1 MAFVL
6 QDVINEIE
14 ETRSLEPLKKFKKE
28 NLVKVAAHYGITPA
42 VGATKSHILNLIKDH
57 CVENDIIDEVEEK
70 PIAETAEIVRLKLD
84 FEREER
90 RLAREAEKAL
100 QDAQFAEAQKAR
112 EAAEA
117 EAEKAR
123 ELRLAELKEAR
134 ELRELELKAEQ
145 EKALLAAEIEAKK
158 EAAAREHELKMAGL
172 GKHSPSDKASVFDPA
187 RNIRLVPPF
196 QEKEVDK
203 YFAHFEKVADSLNW
217 PKESWVLLLQSVLVG
232 KAQEIYGSLSVEQ
245 SSNYEHVKEAIL
257 KAYELVPEAYRQ
269 KFRNYLKYDS
279 KTHVEF
285 AREKE
290 NLFNRWCHSKE
301 IGQDFKK
308 LKQMVLLEE
317 FKDKVRPDIRSHL
330 DEQKVEELEKAAI
343 MADDYALTHKMSSKS
358 GNPQQKRY
366 HGSGNRENVSRNMDD
381 RKRQGKSTENV
392 GLVSKVEPLK
402 PISCGHCGKP
412 GHIIT
417 NCWKLGG
424 KTPCEHCGRFNHK
437 SEDCRIAKNKLQKEV
452 KPTGL
457 TSLKGLKVSPF
468 NESENSKG
476 VKVKPL
482 IDRNSFVEKNKG
494 IKVNPL
500 HNDKSCIED
509 EISPNT
515 ESDYMENYKP
525 FISKGVVSLVG
536 DENSSQKV
544 KILRDTG
551 ATQSLM
557 LDSVLPL
564 TEKSFTGANVLISG
578 VEMGVLEVPLHEVNI
593 KSSLINGNIVIG
605 MRPSLPVEGISLI
618 LGNDLAGEKVMVDPR
633 VVEKPRDDEETERL
647 AEKFPGIFPASVV
660 TRSMKAKEEAIKEQG
675 KEEIGLSGT
684 FLENIDG
691 KFEERN
697 KEKADKALMRK
708 ESRNVK
714 ENIPEKQES
723 ESKSVISRQNL
734 IEEQSNDKELLDL
747 FKIALTPVEAEKVS
761 VGYLIKDDILM
772 RKWSPTACD
781 NNEKGETVYQI
792 VVPTV
797 YRREV
802 LELAH
807 DLPMSGHLGV
817 RKTYNRVLQ
826 HFFWP
831 GLKRDVAKW
840 CRECH
845 TCQLG
850 GKPNQNIPQ
859 APLHPIPV
867 FDEPFS
873 HIIIDCVGPLP
884 KTKSQNEFLLTI
896 MCSSTRFP
904 EAIPLR
910 SIKTNAILKALI
922 KFFTIFGL
930 PKSIQSDQGTNFM
943 AHAFQQVMNQ
953 LGIKQYKSS
962 AYHPESQ
969 GALERFHQT
978 LKTMIRMYCT
988 ENSRDWDEGVHLLL
1002 FAVRESV
1009 QESLGFSP
1017 FELVFGHAVRGP
1029 LLLLKEKWLDED
1041 PEKISVL
1048 KYVATFKDRLFRAG
1062 QMAKRNLQESQSKMK
1077 VWYDRKAKSRCFEP
1091 GDRVLVLFPVVGN
1104 PLQAKYSGP
1113 YKVVKKISDTNY
1125 LVKTPDRRKET
1136 QVCHINML
1144 KAYHEKPKPELVTLN
1159 NRLGLE
1165 SLTHSKD
1172 CVGQV
1177 AEKEEDTESEV
1188 RLGNDQQP
1196 IKLQNSQ
1203 ILNDLDTKLS
1213 HLPSVQRKE
1222 LAEVITQYREVFP
1235 DVPSK
1240 TNLIEHDV
1248 DVGDSAPIKQHP
1260 YRVSPMKKELLD
1272 KEVQYMLKNDI
1283 IEESQS
1289 NWSSPCI
1296 LVPKHDGGFR
1306 FCTDFRKVNDKTKS
1320 DSFPIP
1326 RIADCIDQ
1334 IGNAK
1339 FVSTFDMLKGYWQV
1353 PLTQRAR
1360 EISAFVTPSGLY
1372 QYKVMPFG
1380 MKNAPATFQ
1389 RMVNKLVRDIDG
1401 CEGYIDD
1408 VVIYSDN
1415 WSDHIHQIKRFFQ
1428 IMREA
1433 KLTINLMKSEFGKAT
1448 VKYLGHIVGQ
1458 GQVRPLD
1465 AKIQTIAKFPIPTS
1479 RKELARF
1486 LGMAGYYRNFCLN
1499 FSDIA
1504 APLTNLLSK
1513 KVKFVWTDDCQM
1525 AFDKVKLLLQKSPVL
1540 KSPDYEKPF
1549 KLIIDSSDVGT
1560 GSVLVQE
1567 ASDGLDH
1574 PVSYFSKKFLKY
1586 QKNYSV
1592 VEKETLGLVLALEH
1606 FDVYLGS
1613 TPFKIKVYTDHNPLT
1628 FLKTMKNKNQRL
1640 VRWSLALQEYNLEIQ
1655 HIPGSENVVADALSR
1670 CIG

>member
-14 ETRSLEPLKKFKKE
+14 ETRSLDTLKKLKKE

-57 CVENDIIDEVEEK
+57 CVEHDIIDEVEEK

-100 QDAQFAEAQKAR
+100 QDAQFAEAQRAREEAQKAR

-117 EAEKAR
+117 EAQRAR
-123 ELRLAELKEAR
+123 DLRLAELKEAR

-145 EKALLAAEIEAKK
+145 EKALLEAEK
-158 EAAAREHELKMAGL
+158 EAAAREHELKMASL
-172 GKHSPSDKASVFDPA
+172 GKHSPSDKASAFDPA

-308 LKQMVLLEE
+308 LKQIVLLEE

-366 HGSGNRENVSRNMDD
+366 HGSGNRENISRNMDD

-482 IDRNSFVEKNKG
+482 IDRNNFVEKNKG

-525 FISKGVVSLVG
+525 FISEGVVSLVG

-564 TEKSFTGANVLISG
+564 TENSFTGANVLISG
-578 VEMGVLEVPLHEVNI
+578 VEMGILEVPLHEVNI

-633 VVEKPRDDEETERL
+633 VVEKPRDDVKTERL

-660 TRSMKAKEEAIKEQG
+660 THSMKGKKEAIKEQG
-675 KEEIGLSGT
+675 NEEIGLSDT
-684 FLENIDG
+684 FLENIDV

-697 KEKADKALMRK
+697 KEKADKALMRN

-734 IEEQSNDKELLDL
+734 IVEQSTDKELLDL
-747 FKIALTPVEAEKVS
+747 FKIALTPEEAEKVS
-761 VGYLIKDDILM
+761 VGYLIRENILM
-772 RKWSPTACD
+772 RKWS
-781 NNEKGETVYQI
+781 
-792 VVPTV
+792 
-797 YRREV
+797 
-802 LELAH
+802 
-807 DLPMSGHLGV
+807 
-817 RKTYNRVLQ
+817 
-826 HFFWP
+826 
-831 GLKRDVAKW
+831 
-840 CRECH
+840 
-845 TCQLG
+845 
-850 GKPNQNIPQ
+850 
-859 APLHPIPV
+859 
-867 FDEPFS
+867 S
-873 HIIIDCVGPLP
+873 HCV
-884 KTKSQNEFLLTI
+884 TI
-896 MCSSTRFP
+896 
-904 EAIPLR
+904 
-910 SIKTNAILKALI
+910 
-922 KFFTIFGL
+922 
-930 PKSIQSDQGTNFM
+930 
-943 AHAFQQVMNQ
+943 
-953 LGIKQYKSS
+953 
-962 AYHPESQ
+962 
-969 GALERFHQT
+969 
-978 LKTMIRMYCT
+978 
-988 ENSRDWDEGVHLLL
+988 
-1002 FAVRESV
+1002 
-1009 QESLGFSP
+1009 
-1017 FELVFGHAVRGP
+1017 GP

-1048 KYVATFKDRLFRAG
+1048 KYVATFKDRLFRA
-1062 QMAKRNLQESQSKMK
+1062 
-1077 VWYDRKAKSRCFEP
+1077 
-1091 GDRVLVLFPVVGN
+1091 
-1104 PLQAKYSGP
+1104 
-1113 YKVVKKISDTNY
+1113 
-1125 LVKTPDRRKET
+1125 
-1136 QVCHINML
+1136 
-1144 KAYHEKPKPELVTLN
+1144 
-1159 NRLGLE
+1159 
-1165 SLTHSKD
+1165 
-1172 CVGQV
+1172 
-1177 AEKEEDTESEV
+1177 
-1188 RLGNDQQP
+1188 
-1196 IKLQNSQ
+1196 
-1203 ILNDLDTKLS
+1203 
-1213 HLPSVQRKE
+1213 VQRKE

-1248 DVGDSAPIKQHP
+1248 DVGDYAPIKQHP

-1326 RIADCIDQ
+1326 RITDCIDQ

-1408 VVIYSDN
+1408 VVIFNDN
-1415 WSDHIHQIKRFFQ
+1415 WSDHIRQIERFFQ

-1465 AKIQTIAKFPIPTS
+1465 AKIQTIVKYPIPTS

-1513 KVKFVWTDDCQM
+1513 KVKFVWTDDCQL

>member
-6 QDVINEIE
+6 EEVINEIE
-14 ETRSLEPLKKFKKE
+14 ETRSLEPLKKLKKE
-28 NLVKVAAHYGITPA
+28 NLIKVAAHYGITPT

-57 CVENDIIDEVEEK
+57 CVKNDIIDEVEEK
-70 PIAETAEIVRLKLD
+70 PIVETAEIVRLKLD
-84 FEREER
+84 FEWEER

-100 QDAQFAEAQKAR
+100 QDAQLAQAR
-112 EAAEA
+112 D
-117 EAEKAR
+117 
-123 ELRLAELKEAR
+123 LRLAELKETR
-134 ELRELELKAEQ
+134 KLRELELKAEQ
-145 EKALLAAEIEAKK
+145 EKELLEAEK
-158 EAAAREHELKMAGL
+158 EAAAREHELKMASL
-172 GKHSPSDKASVFDPA
+172 GKHPPSDKASVFDPA

-366 HGSGNRENVSRNMDD
+366 HGSGNRENVSRNMDN

-468 NESENSKG
+468 NESENQKG

-482 IDRNSFVEKNKG
+482 IDWNHFVEKNKG

-500 HNDKSCIED
+500 HNDKICIED
-509 EISPNT
+509 KISPKT

-525 FISKGVVSLVG
+525 FISEGVVSLVG

-564 TEKSFTGANVLISG
+564 TENSFTGANVLISG

-618 LGNDLAGEKVMVDPR
+618 LGNDLAGERVMVDPR
-633 VVEKPRDDEETERL
+633 VVDKPRDDERTERL

-660 TRSMKAKEEAIKEQG
+660 TRSMKAKKAAIKEQG

-684 FLENIDG
+684 FLENIDV

-697 KEKADKALMRK
+697 KEKADTALMRN

-714 ENIPEKQES
+714 ENIPEKQER

-734 IEEQSNDKELLDL
+734 IVEQSKDKELLDL
-747 FKIALTPVEAEKVS
+747 FKITLTPVEAEKVS
-761 VGYLIKDDILM
+761 VGYLIRENILM
-772 RKWSPTACD
+772 RKWS
-781 NNEKGETVYQI
+781 
-792 VVPTV
+792 
-797 YRREV
+797 
-802 LELAH
+802 
-807 DLPMSGHLGV
+807 
-817 RKTYNRVLQ
+817 
-826 HFFWP
+826 
-831 GLKRDVAKW
+831 
-840 CRECH
+840 
-845 TCQLG
+845 
-850 GKPNQNIPQ
+850 
-859 APLHPIPV
+859 
-867 FDEPFS
+867 S
-873 HIIIDCVGPLP
+873 HCV
-884 KTKSQNEFLLTI
+884 TI
-896 MCSSTRFP
+896 
-904 EAIPLR
+904 
-910 SIKTNAILKALI
+910 
-922 KFFTIFGL
+922 
-930 PKSIQSDQGTNFM
+930 
-943 AHAFQQVMNQ
+943 
-953 LGIKQYKSS
+953 
-962 AYHPESQ
+962 
-969 GALERFHQT
+969 
-978 LKTMIRMYCT
+978 
-988 ENSRDWDEGVHLLL
+988 
-1002 FAVRESV
+1002 
-1009 QESLGFSP
+1009 
-1017 FELVFGHAVRGP
+1017 GP

-1041 PEKISVL
+1041 PEKISVQ

-1062 QMAKRNLQESQSKMK
+1062 QIAKRNLQESQSKMK

-1125 LVKTPDRRKET
+1125 LVKTPDRCKET

-1165 SLTHSKD
+1165 SPTHSKD

-1203 ILNDLDTKLS
+1203 ILNDLGTKLS

-1326 RIADCIDQ
+1326 RIGDCIDQ

-1415 WSDHIHQIKRFFQ
+1415 WSDHIRQIERFFQ

-1433 KLTINLMKSEFGKAT
+1433 KLTFNLMKSEFGKAT

-1465 AKIQTIAKFPIPTS
+1465 AKIQTIVKYPIPTS

-1499 FSDIA
+1499 FSEIA

-1513 KVKFVWTDDCQM
+1513 KVKFVWTDDCQL

-1655 HIPGSENVVADALSR
+1655 HIPGSENVVADTLSR

>member
-1 MAFVL
+1 MC
-6 QDVINEIE
+6 
-14 ETRSLEPLKKFKKE
+14 
-28 NLVKVAAHYGITPA
+28 H
-42 VGATKSHILNLIKDH
+42 LIPDGT
-57 CVENDIIDEVEEK
+57 V
-70 PIAETAEIVRLKLD
+70 
-84 FEREER
+84 
-90 RLAREAEKAL
+90 
-100 QDAQFAEAQKAR
+100 
-112 EAAEA
+112 
-117 EAEKAR
+117 
-123 ELRLAELKEAR
+123 
-134 ELRELELKAEQ
+134 
-145 EKALLAAEIEAKK
+145 
-158 EAAAREHELKMAGL
+158 
-172 GKHSPSDKASVFDPA
+172 
-187 RNIRLVPPF
+187 
-196 QEKEVDK
+196 
-203 YFAHFEKVADSLNW
+203 
-217 PKESWVLLLQSVLVG
+217 
-232 KAQEIYGSLSVEQ
+232 
-245 SSNYEHVKEAIL
+245 
-257 KAYELVPEAYRQ
+257 
-269 KFRNYLKYDS
+269 
-279 KTHVEF
+279 
-285 AREKE
+285 
-290 NLFNRWCHSKE
+290 
-301 IGQDFKK
+301 GQDFKK
-308 LKQMVLLEE
+308 LKQMVLLE

-343 MADDYALTHKMSSKS
+343 MADDYALTHKMSRKS

-381 RKRQGKSTENV
+381 RKRQSKSTENV

-412 GHIIT
+412 GHIIS

-437 SEDCRIAKNKLQKEV
+437 SEDCRIAKNKLQKDV

-468 NESENSKG
+468 NESENQKG

-482 IDRNSFVEKNKG
+482 IDRNHFVEKNKG

-500 HNDKSCIED
+500 HNDKICIED
-509 EISPNT
+509 KISPKT

-525 FISKGVVSLVG
+525 FISEGVVSLVG

-564 TEKSFTGANVLISG
+564 TENSFTGANVLISG

-605 MRPSLPVEGISLI
+605 MRPSIPVEGISLI
-618 LGNDLAGEKVMVDPR
+618 LGNDLAGQKVMVDPR
-633 VVEKPRDDEETERL
+633 VVEKPRDDEKTERL

-660 TRSMKAKEEAIKEQG
+660 TRSIKAKKEAIKEQG

-684 FLENIDG
+684 FLENIDV

-697 KEKADKALMRK
+697 KEKADKALMRN

-734 IEEQSNDKELLDL
+734 IVEQSKDKELLDL

-761 VGYLIKDDILM
+761 VGYLIKDNILM
-772 RKWSPTACD
+772 RKWSS
-781 NNEKGETVYQI
+781 
-792 VVPTV
+792 
-797 YRREV
+797 
-802 LELAH
+802 H
-807 DLPMSGHLGV
+807 
-817 RKTYNRVLQ
+817 RV
-826 HFFWP
+826 
-831 GLKRDVAKW
+831 
-840 CRECH
+840 
-845 TCQLG
+845 
-850 GKPNQNIPQ
+850 
-859 APLHPIPV
+859 
-867 FDEPFS
+867 
-873 HIIIDCVGPLP
+873 
-884 KTKSQNEFLLTI
+884 TI
-896 MCSSTRFP
+896 
-904 EAIPLR
+904 
-910 SIKTNAILKALI
+910 
-922 KFFTIFGL
+922 
-930 PKSIQSDQGTNFM
+930 
-943 AHAFQQVMNQ
+943 
-953 LGIKQYKSS
+953 
-962 AYHPESQ
+962 
-969 GALERFHQT
+969 
-978 LKTMIRMYCT
+978 
-988 ENSRDWDEGVHLLL
+988 
-1002 FAVRESV
+1002 
-1009 QESLGFSP
+1009 
-1017 FELVFGHAVRGP
+1017 GP

-1062 QMAKRNLQESQSKMK
+1062 QIAKRNLQESQSKMK

-1165 SLTHSKD
+1165 SPTHSKD

-1203 ILNDLDTKLS
+1203 ILNDLGTKLS

-1353 PLTQRAR
+1353 PLTRRAR

-1408 VVIYSDN
+1408 VVIFSDN
-1415 WSDHIHQIKRFFQ
+1415 WSDHIRQIKRFFQ

-1433 KLTINLMKSEFGKAT
+1433 KLTINLMKSDFGKAT

-1465 AKIQTIAKFPIPTS
+1465 AKIQTIVKYPIPTS

-1499 FSDIA
+1499 FSEIA

-1513 KVKFVWTDDCQM
+1513 KVKFVWTDDCQL

>member
-14 ETRSLEPLKKFKKE
+14 ETRSLESLKKFKKE
-28 NLVKVAAHYGITPA
+28 NLVKVAVHYGITPA
-42 VGATKSHILNLIKDH
+42 IGATKSHILNLIKDH
-57 CVENDIIDEVEEK
+57 CVEHDIIDEVEEK

-100 QDAQFAEAQKAR
+100 QDAQFAEAQRAREEAQKAR
-112 EAAEA
+112 D
-117 EAEKAR
+117 
-123 ELRLAELKEAR
+123 LRLAELKEAR
-134 ELRELELKAEQ
+134 ELRELELKAE
-145 EKALLAAEIEAKK
+145 ADK
-158 EAAAREHELKMAGL
+158 EAATREHELKMASL
-172 GKHSPSDKASVFDPA
+172 GIHTPKDKSSAFDPA

-330 DEQKVEELEKAAI
+330 DEQKVEELEKAAV

-468 NESENSKG
+468 NESENQKG

-482 IDRNSFVEKNKG
+482 IDRNHFVEKNKG

-500 HNDKSCIED
+500 HNVKSCIED

-525 FISKGVVSLVG
+525 FISEGVVSLVG

-564 TEKSFTGANVLISG
+564 TENSFTGANVLISG

-618 LGNDLAGEKVMVDPR
+618 LGNDLAGERVMVDPR
-633 VVEKPRDDEETERL
+633 VVENEKTERL

-660 TRSMKAKEEAIKEQG
+660 TRSVKAKEAIKEQG

-708 ESRNVK
+708 ESWNVK

-723 ESKSVISRQNL
+723 ESNLVISRQNL
-734 IEEQSNDKELLDL
+734 IEEENNDKELLDL
-747 FKIALTPVEAEKVS
+747 FKIALTPLEAEKVS
-761 VGYLIKDDILM
+761 VGYLIKDNILM
-772 RKWSPTACD
+772 RKWSS
-781 NNEKGETVYQI
+781 
-792 VVPTV
+792 
-797 YRREV
+797 
-802 LELAH
+802 H
-807 DLPMSGHLGV
+807 
-817 RKTYNRVLQ
+817 RV
-826 HFFWP
+826 
-831 GLKRDVAKW
+831 
-840 CRECH
+840 
-845 TCQLG
+845 
-850 GKPNQNIPQ
+850 
-859 APLHPIPV
+859 
-867 FDEPFS
+867 
-873 HIIIDCVGPLP
+873 
-884 KTKSQNEFLLTI
+884 TI
-896 MCSSTRFP
+896 
-904 EAIPLR
+904 
-910 SIKTNAILKALI
+910 
-922 KFFTIFGL
+922 
-930 PKSIQSDQGTNFM
+930 
-943 AHAFQQVMNQ
+943 
-953 LGIKQYKSS
+953 
-962 AYHPESQ
+962 
-969 GALERFHQT
+969 
-978 LKTMIRMYCT
+978 
-988 ENSRDWDEGVHLLL
+988 
-1002 FAVRESV
+1002 
-1009 QESLGFSP
+1009 
-1017 FELVFGHAVRGP
+1017 GP

-1062 QMAKRNLQESQSKMK
+1062 QIAKRNLQESQSKMK

-1165 SLTHSKD
+1165 SPTHSKD

-1203 ILNDLDTKLS
+1203 ILNDLGTKLS
-1213 HLPSVQRKE
+1213 HLPLVQRKE

-1272 KEVQYMLKNDI
+1272 KEVQYMLENDI

-1408 VVIYSDN
+1408 VVIFSDN
-1415 WSDHIHQIKRFFQ
+1415 WSDHIRQIERFFQ
-1428 IMREA
+1428 IMLEA

-1465 AKIQTIAKFPIPTS
+1465 AKIQTIVKYPIPTS

-1513 KVKFVWTDDCQM
+1513 KVKFVWTDDCQL

>member
-14 ETRSLEPLKKFKKE
+14 ETRSLEPLKRLKKE

-42 VGATKSHILNLIKDH
+42 VGATKSHILDLIKDH
-57 CVENDIIDEVEEK
+57 CVENNIIDEVEEK
-70 PIAETAEIVRLKLD
+70 PIAETVEIVRLKLD

-90 RLAREAEKAL
+90 RLARE
-100 QDAQFAEAQKAR
+100 EAQRAREEAQRAR

-117 EAEKAR
+117 EAQKARDAEKAAREEAR

-145 EKALLAAEIEAKK
+145 EKALLEAEK
-158 EAAAREHELKMAGL
+158 EAAAREHELKMASL

-366 HGSGNRENVSRNMDD
+366 HGSGNRENISRNMDD
-381 RKRQGKSTENV
+381 RKRQGKSTGNV

-525 FISKGVVSLVG
+525 FISEGVVSLVG

-564 TEKSFTGANVLISG
+564 TENSFTGANVLISG
-578 VEMGVLEVPLHEVNI
+578 VEMGILEVPLHEVNI

-633 VVEKPRDDEETERL
+633 VVEKPREDEETEKL

-660 TRSMKAKEEAIKEQG
+660 TRSMKAKKEAIKEQG

-684 FLENIDG
+684 FLENIDV

-697 KEKADKALMRK
+697 KEKADKALMRN

-761 VGYLIKDDILM
+761 VGYLIKDNILM
-772 RKWSPTACD
+772 RKWSS
-781 NNEKGETVYQI
+781 
-792 VVPTV
+792 
-797 YRREV
+797 
-802 LELAH
+802 H
-807 DLPMSGHLGV
+807 
-817 RKTYNRVLQ
+817 RV
-826 HFFWP
+826 
-831 GLKRDVAKW
+831 
-840 CRECH
+840 
-845 TCQLG
+845 
-850 GKPNQNIPQ
+850 
-859 APLHPIPV
+859 
-867 FDEPFS
+867 
-873 HIIIDCVGPLP
+873 
-884 KTKSQNEFLLTI
+884 TI
-896 MCSSTRFP
+896 
-904 EAIPLR
+904 
-910 SIKTNAILKALI
+910 
-922 KFFTIFGL
+922 
-930 PKSIQSDQGTNFM
+930 
-943 AHAFQQVMNQ
+943 
-953 LGIKQYKSS
+953 
-962 AYHPESQ
+962 
-969 GALERFHQT
+969 
-978 LKTMIRMYCT
+978 
-988 ENSRDWDEGVHLLL
+988 
-1002 FAVRESV
+1002 
-1009 QESLGFSP
+1009 
-1017 FELVFGHAVRGP
+1017 GP

-1062 QMAKRNLQESQSKMK
+1062 QIAKRNLQESQSKMK

-1165 SLTHSKD
+1165 SPTHSKD

-1203 ILNDLDTKLS
+1203 ILNDLGTKLS

-1408 VVIYSDN
+1408 VVIFSDN
-1415 WSDHIHQIKRFFQ
+1415 WSDNIRQIKCFFQ

-1465 AKIQTIAKFPIPTS
+1465 AKIQTIVKYPIPTS

-1486 LGMAGYYRNFCLN
+1486 LGMAGYYRSFCLN

>member
-14 ETRSLEPLKKFKKE
+14 ETRSLEPLKKLKKE

-57 CVENDIIDEVEEK
+57 CVEHDIIDEVEEK

-100 QDAQFAEAQKAR
+100 QDAQLAAQREQAQRAETEAQKAR
-112 EAAEA
+112 D
-117 EAEKAR
+117 AEKAAREEAR

-134 ELRELELKAEQ
+134 ELRELELKAEREKRELELKAEQ
-145 EKALLAAEIEAKK
+145 EKALLEAEFEVKK
-158 EAAAREHELKMAGL
+158 VADAREHELKMASL
-172 GKHSPSDKASVFDPA
+172 GKQSPSDKASAFDPA

-269 KFRNYLKYDS
+269 KFRNYLKFDS

-330 DEQKVEELEKAAI
+330 DEQKVEELEKAAV

-366 HGSGNRENVSRNMDD
+366 HGSGYRENISRNMDD

-482 IDRNSFVEKNKG
+482 IDRNHFVEKNKG

-525 FISKGVVSLVG
+525 FISEGVVSLVG

-564 TEKSFTGANVLISG
+564 TENSFTGANVLISG

-593 KSSLINGNIVIG
+593 KSSLINGKIVIG
-605 MRPSLPVEGISLI
+605 TRPSLPVEGISLI
-618 LGNDLAGEKVMVDPR
+618 LGNDLAGERVMVDPR
-633 VVEKPRDDEETERL
+633 VVEKPRVNEKTERL

-660 TRSMKAKEEAIKEQG
+660 TRSMKAKKEAIKEQG

-697 KEKADKALMRK
+697 KEKADEALMRN

-761 VGYLIKDDILM
+761 VGYLIKDNIMM
-772 RKWSPTACD
+772 RKWS
-781 NNEKGETVYQI
+781 
-792 VVPTV
+792 
-797 YRREV
+797 
-802 LELAH
+802 
-807 DLPMSGHLGV
+807 
-817 RKTYNRVLQ
+817 
-826 HFFWP
+826 
-831 GLKRDVAKW
+831 
-840 CRECH
+840 
-845 TCQLG
+845 
-850 GKPNQNIPQ
+850 
-859 APLHPIPV
+859 
-867 FDEPFS
+867 S
-873 HIIIDCVGPLP
+873 HCVTIGP
-884 KTKSQNEFLLTI
+884 
-896 MCSSTRFP
+896 
-904 EAIPLR
+904 
-910 SIKTNAILKALI
+910 
-922 KFFTIFGL
+922 
-930 PKSIQSDQGTNFM
+930 
-943 AHAFQQVMNQ
+943 
-953 LGIKQYKSS
+953 
-962 AYHPESQ
+962 
-969 GALERFHQT
+969 
-978 LKTMIRMYCT
+978 
-988 ENSRDWDEGVHLLL
+988 
-1002 FAVRESV
+1002 
-1009 QESLGFSP
+1009 
-1017 FELVFGHAVRGP
+1017 P
-1029 LLLLKEKWLDED
+1029 LLLLKEKWLEED

-1048 KYVATFKDRLFRAG
+1048 KYVATFKDRLFRAR
-1062 QMAKRNLQESQSKMK
+1062 QIAKRNLQESQSRMK

-1125 LVKTPDRRKET
+1125 LVKTPGRRKET

-1165 SLTHSKD
+1165 SPTHSKD

-1203 ILNDLDTKLS
+1203 ILNDLGTKLS
-1213 HLPSVQRKE
+1213 HLPLVQRKE

-1353 PLTQRAR
+1353 PLTQRAC

-1408 VVIYSDN
+1408 VVIFSDN
-1415 WSDHIHQIKRFFQ
+1415 WSDHIRQIKRFFQ

-1465 AKIQTIAKFPIPTS
+1465 AKIQTIVKYPIPTS

-1499 FSDIA
+1499 FSEIA

-1513 KVKFVWTDDCQM
+1513 KVKFVWTDDCQL

>member
-14 ETRSLEPLKKFKKE
+14 ETRSLESLKKLKKE
-28 NLVKVAAHYGITPA
+28 NLNKVAAHYGITPA
-42 VGATKSHILNLIKDH
+42 VGATKSHILDLIKDH
-57 CVENDIIDEVEEK
+57 CIENNIIDEVEEK

-90 RLAREAEKAL
+90 RLAREEAREEAQRAREAEKAL
-100 QDAQFAEAQKAR
+100 QDAQLAAQL
-112 EAAEA
+112 A

-134 ELRELELKAEQ
+134 ELRELELKAEREKHDLELKAEQ
-145 EKALLAAEIEAKK
+145 EKALLAAEL
-158 EAAAREHELKMAGL
+158 EAAAREHELKMASL
-172 GKHSPSDKASVFDPA
+172 GKHPPSDKASVFDPA

-217 PKESWVLLLQSVLVG
+217 PKESWVLLLQSVLIG

-330 DEQKVEELEKAAI
+330 DEQKVEELEKAAV

-366 HGSGNRENVSRNMDD
+366 HGSGNRENISRNMDD

-482 IDRNSFVEKNKG
+482 IDRNNIVEKNKG

-500 HNDKSCIED
+500 HNVKSCTED
-509 EISPNT
+509 EISPKT

-525 FISKGVVSLVG
+525 FISEGVVSLVG

-564 TEKSFTGANVLISG
+564 TENSFTGANVLISG
-578 VEMGVLEVPLHEVNI
+578 VEMGILEVPLHEVNI

-660 TRSMKAKEEAIKEQG
+660 TRSMKAKKEQG

-684 FLENIDG
+684 FLENIG
-691 KFEERN
+691 VKFEERN
-697 KEKADKALMRK
+697 SEKAEKAFMRN

-734 IEEQSNDKELLDL
+734 IVEQSKDKELLDL

-761 VGYLIKDDILM
+761 VGYLIKENILM
-772 RKWSPTACD
+772 RKWSS
-781 NNEKGETVYQI
+781 
-792 VVPTV
+792 
-797 YRREV
+797 
-802 LELAH
+802 H
-807 DLPMSGHLGV
+807 
-817 RKTYNRVLQ
+817 RV
-826 HFFWP
+826 
-831 GLKRDVAKW
+831 
-840 CRECH
+840 
-845 TCQLG
+845 
-850 GKPNQNIPQ
+850 
-859 APLHPIPV
+859 
-867 FDEPFS
+867 
-873 HIIIDCVGPLP
+873 
-884 KTKSQNEFLLTI
+884 TI
-896 MCSSTRFP
+896 
-904 EAIPLR
+904 
-910 SIKTNAILKALI
+910 
-922 KFFTIFGL
+922 
-930 PKSIQSDQGTNFM
+930 
-943 AHAFQQVMNQ
+943 
-953 LGIKQYKSS
+953 
-962 AYHPESQ
+962 
-969 GALERFHQT
+969 
-978 LKTMIRMYCT
+978 
-988 ENSRDWDEGVHLLL
+988 
-1002 FAVRESV
+1002 
-1009 QESLGFSP
+1009 
-1017 FELVFGHAVRGP
+1017 GP

-1062 QMAKRNLQESQSKMK
+1062 QIAKRNLQESQSKMK

-1165 SLTHSKD
+1165 SPTHSKD

-1177 AEKEEDTESEV
+1177 AEKEEDTVSVSEV
-1188 RLGNDQQP
+1188 RLENDQQP

-1203 ILNDLDTKLS
+1203 ILNDLGTKLS
-1213 HLPSVQRKE
+1213 HLPLVQRKE

-1248 DVGDSAPIKQHP
+1248 DVGDSAPSKQHP

-1272 KEVQYMLKNDI
+1272 KEVQYMLENDI

-1408 VVIYSDN
+1408 VVIFSDN
-1415 WSDHIHQIKRFFQ
+1415 WSDHICQIERFFQ

-1458 GQVRPLD
+1458 GQVSPLD
-1465 AKIQTIAKFPIPTS
+1465 AKIQTIVKYPIPTS

-1499 FSDIA
+1499 FSEIA

-1513 KVKFVWTDDCQM
+1513 KVKFVWTDDCQL

-1628 FLKTMKNKNQRL
+1628 FLRTMKNKNQRL

-1655 HIPGSENVVADALSR
+1655 HIPGSENVIADALSR

>member
-57 CVENDIIDEVEEK
+57 CVEHDIIDEVEEK

-100 QDAQFAEAQKAR
+100 QDAQLAAQL
-112 EAAEA
+112 A

-134 ELRELELKAEQ
+134 ELRELELKAEREKRVLELKAEQ
-145 EKALLAAEIEAKK
+145 EKALLAAEL
-158 EAAAREHELKMAGL
+158 EAASHEHELKMASL
-172 GKHSPSDKASVFDPA
+172 GKHPPSDKASTFDPA

-269 KFRNYLKYDS
+269 KFRNYLKYNS

-290 NLFNRWCHSKE
+290 NLFNRWCDSKE

-358 GNPQQKRY
+358 GNTQQKRY
-366 HGSGNRENVSRNMDD
+366 HGSGNRENISRNMDD

-509 EISPNT
+509 KISPNT

-525 FISKGVVSLVG
+525 FISEGVVSLVG

-564 TEKSFTGANVLISG
+564 TENSFTGANVLIPG

-605 MRPSLPVEGISLI
+605 MRPSSPVEGISLI
-618 LGNDLAGEKVMVDPR
+618 LGNDLAGKKLMVDPR

-660 TRSMKAKEEAIKEQG
+660 TRSMKAKKEVIKEQG

-684 FLENIDG
+684 FLENIDV

-697 KEKADKALMRK
+697 KEKADKALMRN

-734 IEEQSNDKELLDL
+734 IVEQSKDKELLDL

-772 RKWSPTACD
+772 RKWS
-781 NNEKGETVYQI
+781 
-792 VVPTV
+792 
-797 YRREV
+797 
-802 LELAH
+802 
-807 DLPMSGHLGV
+807 
-817 RKTYNRVLQ
+817 
-826 HFFWP
+826 
-831 GLKRDVAKW
+831 
-840 CRECH
+840 
-845 TCQLG
+845 
-850 GKPNQNIPQ
+850 
-859 APLHPIPV
+859 
-867 FDEPFS
+867 S
-873 HIIIDCVGPLP
+873 HCV
-884 KTKSQNEFLLTI
+884 TI
-896 MCSSTRFP
+896 
-904 EAIPLR
+904 
-910 SIKTNAILKALI
+910 
-922 KFFTIFGL
+922 
-930 PKSIQSDQGTNFM
+930 
-943 AHAFQQVMNQ
+943 
-953 LGIKQYKSS
+953 
-962 AYHPESQ
+962 
-969 GALERFHQT
+969 
-978 LKTMIRMYCT
+978 
-988 ENSRDWDEGVHLLL
+988 
-1002 FAVRESV
+1002 
-1009 QESLGFSP
+1009 
-1017 FELVFGHAVRGP
+1017 GP

-1062 QMAKRNLQESQSKMK
+1062 QIAKRNLQESQSKMK

-1091 GDRVLVLFPVVGN
+1091 GDRVLILFPVVGN

-1125 LVKTPDRRKET
+1125 LVKTPGRRKET
-1136 QVCHINML
+1136 QVCYINML

-1165 SLTHSKD
+1165 SPTHSKD

-1188 RLGNDQQP
+1188 RLGNDQEP

-1334 IGNAK
+1334 IGNAE

-1408 VVIYSDN
+1408 VVIFSDN

-1428 IMREA
+1428 IMRKA

-1448 VKYLGHIVGQ
+1448 VKYLGHVVGQ

-1465 AKIQTIAKFPIPTS
+1465 AKIQTIVKYPIPTS
-1479 RKELARF
+1479 QKELARF

>member
-14 ETRSLEPLKKFKKE
+14 KTRSLEPLKKFKKE

-57 CVENDIIDEVEEK
+57 CVEHDIIDEVEEK

-100 QDAQFAEAQKAR
+100 QDAQFAEAQRAREEAQKAR

-117 EAEKAR
+117 EAQRAR
-123 ELRLAELKEAR
+123 DLRLAELKEAR

-158 EAAAREHELKMAGL
+158 EAAAREHELKMASL
-172 GKHSPSDKASVFDPA
+172 GKQSPSDKASAFDPA

-358 GNPQQKRY
+358 GNPQQKKY
-366 HGSGNRENVSRNMDD
+366 HGSGNRENISRNMDD

-468 NESENSKG
+468 NESENLKG

-482 IDRNSFVEKNKG
+482 IDRNNFVEKNKG

-525 FISKGVVSLVG
+525 FISEGVVSLVG

-564 TEKSFTGANVLISG
+564 TENSFTGANVLISG
-578 VEMGVLEVPLHEVNI
+578 VEMGILEVPLHEVNI

-633 VVEKPRDDEETERL
+633 VVEKPRDDENTERL

-660 TRSMKAKEEAIKEQG
+660 TRSMKAKKEAIKEQG

-684 FLENIDG
+684 FLENIDV

-697 KEKADKALMRK
+697 KEKADKALMRN

-714 ENIPEKQES
+714 ENIPEK
-723 ESKSVISRQNL
+723 
-734 IEEQSNDKELLDL
+734 
-747 FKIALTPVEAEKVS
+747 
-761 VGYLIKDDILM
+761 
-772 RKWSPTACD
+772 
-781 NNEKGETVYQI
+781 
-792 VVPTV
+792 
-797 YRREV
+797 
-802 LELAH
+802 
-807 DLPMSGHLGV
+807 
-817 RKTYNRVLQ
+817 
-826 HFFWP
+826 
-831 GLKRDVAKW
+831 
-840 CRECH
+840 
-845 TCQLG
+845 
-850 GKPNQNIPQ
+850 
-859 APLHPIPV
+859 
-867 FDEPFS
+867 
-873 HIIIDCVGPLP
+873 
-884 KTKSQNEFLLTI
+884 
-896 MCSSTRFP
+896 
-904 EAIPLR
+904 
-910 SIKTNAILKALI
+910 
-922 KFFTIFGL
+922 
-930 PKSIQSDQGTNFM
+930 
-943 AHAFQQVMNQ
+943 QVMNQ

-978 LKTMIRMYCT
+978 LKTMIKMYCI
-988 ENSRDWDEGVHLLL
+988 ENSKDWDEGVHLLL

-1062 QMAKRNLQESQSKMK
+1062 QIAKRNLQESQSKMK

-1125 LVKTPDRRKET
+1125 LVKTPGRRKET

-1165 SLTHSKD
+1165 SPSHSES

-1203 ILNDLDTKLS
+1203 ILNDLGTKLS
-1213 HLPSVQRKE
+1213 HLPLVQRKE

-1260 YRVSPMKKELLD
+1260 YRLSPMKKELLD

-1415 WSDHIHQIKRFFQ
+1415 WSDHIRQIKRFFQ

-1499 FSDIA
+1499 FSEIA

-1513 KVKFVWTDDCQM
+1513 KVKFVWTDDCQL

>member
-1 MAFVL
+1 M
-6 QDVINEIE
+6 
-14 ETRSLEPLKKFKKE
+14 
-28 NLVKVAAHYGITPA
+28 
-42 VGATKSHILNLIKDH
+42 
-57 CVENDIIDEVEEK
+57 
-70 PIAETAEIVRLKLD
+70 
-84 FEREER
+84 
-90 RLAREAEKAL
+90 
-100 QDAQFAEAQKAR
+100 
-112 EAAEA
+112 
-117 EAEKAR
+117 
-123 ELRLAELKEAR
+123 
-134 ELRELELKAEQ
+134 RELELKAEQ
-145 EKALLAAEIEAKK
+145 EKALLEAEK
-158 EAAAREHELKMAGL
+158 EAAAREHELKMASL
-172 GKHSPSDKASVFDPA
+172 GKHAPSDKASTFDPA

-366 HGSGNRENVSRNMDD
+366 HGSGNRENISRNMDD

-424 KTPCEHCGRFNHK
+424 KTPCEHCGKFNHK
-437 SEDCRIAKNKLQKEV
+437 SEDCRIAKNKLQKDV

-468 NESENSKG
+468 NESENQKG

-482 IDRNSFVEKNKG
+482 IDQNHFVEKNKG

-509 EISPNT
+509 EISPET

-525 FISKGVVSLVG
+525 FISEGVVSLVG

-564 TEKSFTGANVLISG
+564 TENSFTGANVLISG

-633 VVEKPRDDEETERL
+633 VVEKPRDDERTEKL

-660 TRSMKAKEEAIKEQG
+660 TRSMKAKKAAIKEQG

-684 FLENIDG
+684 FLENIDV

-697 KEKADKALMRK
+697 KEKADKALMRN

-734 IEEQSNDKELLDL
+734 IVEQSKDKELLDL

-761 VGYLIKDDILM
+761 VGYLIKKNILM
-772 RKWSPTACD
+772 RKWS
-781 NNEKGETVYQI
+781 
-792 VVPTV
+792 
-797 YRREV
+797 
-802 LELAH
+802 
-807 DLPMSGHLGV
+807 
-817 RKTYNRVLQ
+817 
-826 HFFWP
+826 
-831 GLKRDVAKW
+831 
-840 CRECH
+840 
-845 TCQLG
+845 
-850 GKPNQNIPQ
+850 
-859 APLHPIPV
+859 
-867 FDEPFS
+867 S
-873 HIIIDCVGPLP
+873 HCV
-884 KTKSQNEFLLTI
+884 TI
-896 MCSSTRFP
+896 
-904 EAIPLR
+904 
-910 SIKTNAILKALI
+910 
-922 KFFTIFGL
+922 
-930 PKSIQSDQGTNFM
+930 
-943 AHAFQQVMNQ
+943 
-953 LGIKQYKSS
+953 
-962 AYHPESQ
+962 
-969 GALERFHQT
+969 
-978 LKTMIRMYCT
+978 
-988 ENSRDWDEGVHLLL
+988 
-1002 FAVRESV
+1002 
-1009 QESLGFSP
+1009 
-1017 FELVFGHAVRGP
+1017 GP

-1165 SLTHSKD
+1165 SPTHSKD

-1188 RLGNDQQP
+1188 RLENDQQP

-1203 ILNDLDTKLS
+1203 ILNDLGTKLS
-1213 HLPSVQRKE
+1213 HLPLVQRKE

-1272 KEVQYMLKNDI
+1272 KEVQYILKNDI

-1334 IGNAK
+1334 IGKAK

-1380 MKNAPATFQ
+1380 MKNAPAKFQ

-1408 VVIYSDN
+1408 VVIFSDN
-1415 WSDHIHQIKRFFQ
+1415 WSDHIRQIERFFQ

-1465 AKIQTIAKFPIPTS
+1465 TKIQTIVKYPIPTS
-1479 RKELARF
+1479 RRELARF
-1486 LGMAGYYRNFCLN
+1486 LGMAGYYRSFCLN

-1513 KVKFVWTDDCQM
+1513 KVKFVWTDDCQL

-1640 VRWSLALQEYNLEIQ
+1640 VRWSLALQEYNLDIQ
-1655 HIPGSENVVADALSR
+1655 HIPGSANEVADALSR